1 MVRVRIILGNRSG
14 KTRTSAGT
22 SLEHN
27 STFVNSSHRGVGERA
42 VSAVSSTIDRQSPT
56 QYPSTTYSTRFP
68 IPPGNP
74 RQLYI
79 YIYIYLYVYTTVSL
93 SLEALITLN
102 TLLHTVVTGK
112 GLLRGPGMRLIIGV
126 TTIVLCGQ
134 ARAAACYVLCH
145 VMH

>member
-1 MVRVRIILGNRSG
+1 MGGGPGSSTSSGRGARRPHNSYELVRVVRVRIILGNRCG
-14 KTRTSAGT
+14 KTRTSVGT

-79 YIYIYLYVYTTVSL
+79 YIYLFAATSVVGPSKECVCSDIMLIALRCYLLVD
-93 SLEALITLN
+93 
-102 TLLHTVVTGK
+102 
-112 GLLRGPGMRLIIGV
+112 
-126 TTIVLCGQ
+126 
-134 ARAAACYVLCH
+134 RA
-145 VMH
+145 